1 MFVNYRTQGI
11 IIKKEDRGE
20 ANQLFTIYTKDFGKL
35 EIFGKAIRKISSK
48 LRAGTDVFYLTDIEF
63 IQGKA
68 HKTLTDAVLIEKFED
83 LRKDLNKLKIAYKIS
98 EILDELIKGQE
109 PDEEIWDLLNKA
121 FQRLNDLKLKIKN
134 WKLIYYYFLWNL
146 FSLLGYEPQLYNC
159 SICQEKLKPEK
170 FCNNAE
176 HLKVPRSEA
185 TSGFCNNAEHL
196 KVPRSEATSGFY
208 FNPREGGIICAQC
221 SKKIERK
228 REIKIETIKIIRIL
242 LKKNWQILKRL
253 KLEPEDLRELKL
265 ISNYF
270 LLYIKKEVGGNN

>member
-68 HKTLTDAVLIEKFED
+68 HKTLTDAVLIEKFEN
-83 LRKDLNKLKIAYKIS
+83 LRRDLNKLKIAYQIS

-109 PDEEIWDLLNKA
+109 PDEEIWDLLNKT
-121 FQRLNDLKLKIKN
+121 FRRLNDLKFKIKN
-134 WKLIYYYFLWNL
+134 WKLIYYYFLWNFL
-146 FSLLGYEPQLYNC
+146 SLLGYEPQLYNC
-159 SICQEKLKPEK
+159 AICQKKLIPAK
-170 FCNNAE
+170 
-176 HLKVPRSEA
+176 L
-185 TSGFCNNAEHL
+185 
-196 KVPRSEATSGFY
+196 Y

-242 LKKNWQILKRL
+242 LKKNWPILKRL
-253 KLEPEDLRELKL
+253 KLKPEDLKELKL
-265 ISNYF
+265 ISDYF
-270 LLYIKKEVGGNN
+270 LLYIKKEVSGNN